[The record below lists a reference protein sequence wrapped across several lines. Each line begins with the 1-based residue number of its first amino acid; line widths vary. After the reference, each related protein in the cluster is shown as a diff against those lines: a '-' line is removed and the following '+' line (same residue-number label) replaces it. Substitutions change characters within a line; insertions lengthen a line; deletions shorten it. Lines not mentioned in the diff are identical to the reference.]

1 MLRSILDSAP
11 RTEPLIRIYPHY
23 ITFNAPAA
31 RLLGFK
37 KDDVVSIMQDDRD
50 GYLYV
55 ANCRTKQ
62 SYPLAMRNNTFLVR
76 SVELCNKLAEC
87 LEGFGTYRISK
98 DVTLCDFNDN
108 KYYNIFKKKYGK
120 DK

>member
-1 MLRSILDSAP
+1 MLRSILDTAP
-11 RTEPLIRIYPHY
+11 RTEPLIRIYPNY

-76 SVELCNKLAEC
+76 NVELCNKLAEC
-87 LEGFGTYRISK
+87 LEGLGTYRISQ

>member
-1 MLRSILDSAP
+1 MLKEILNTPP
-11 RTEPLIRIYPHY
+11 RAVPTMRIYPNFLS
-23 ITFNAPAA
+23 FNAPAA
-31 RLLGFK
+31 ALLQLEEDGS
-37 KDDVVSIMQDDRD
+37 VAIMQDDRD

-76 SVELCNKLAEC
+76 NVELCNKLAEC

-98 DVTLCDFNDN
+98 DVTLLDYNDN

>member
-1 MLRSILDSAP
+1 MLRSILDTAP
-11 RTEPLIRIYPHY
+11 RTEPLIRIYPNY

-37 KDDVVSIMQDDRD
+37 KDGVVSIMQDDRD

-62 SYPLAMRNNTFLVR
+62 SYPLVMRNNTFLVR
-76 SVELCNKLAEC
+76 NVELCNKLAER

-98 DVTLCDFNDN
+98 DVTLLDYNDN